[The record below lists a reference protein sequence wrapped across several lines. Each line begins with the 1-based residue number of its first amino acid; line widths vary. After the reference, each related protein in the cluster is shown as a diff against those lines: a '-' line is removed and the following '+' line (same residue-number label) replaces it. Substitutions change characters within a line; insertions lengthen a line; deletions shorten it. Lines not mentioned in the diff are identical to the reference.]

1 MSYEQ
6 KDLPGLDSLNDT
18 STPGKSESDLN
29 QENAPKKSES
39 GNIILDIEAA
49 QSNREKTLRE
59 ASQKRRAEGVPPF
72 KPKKVTQKRV
82 GRPWTERPDLW

>member
-18 STPGKSESDLN
+18 STPGKSESDLS
-29 QENAPKKSES
+29 EDNAPKKSES

-49 QSNREKTLRE
+49 QSNREKALRE
-59 ASQKRRAEGVPPF
+59 AAQKRRAQGVPPF
-72 KPKKVTQKRV
+72 KRQKVTQKRAS
-82 GRPWTERPDLW
+82 RPWTERTDLW